1 MEEETTTID
10 KSESVTSDKYENL
23 ILKILNN
30 PKIVEDVNQLRQS
43 AHLSDAIAVKILKMC
58 LK

>member
-10 KSESVTSDKYENL
+10 KSETVTSDKYENL
-23 ILKILNN
+23 ILKMLNN
-30 PKIVEDVNQLRQS
+30 PKVIEDVNQLRQS
-43 AHLSDAIAVKILKMC
+43 AHLSDAIAVKILEVC

>member
-10 KSESVTSDKYENL
+10 ESESVTSDKYENL
-23 ILKILNN
+23 ILKMLNN
-30 PKIVEDVNQLRQS
+30 PKVIEDVNQLKQS
-43 AHLSDAIAVKILKMC
+43 ANLTDEDVIKILEVC